1 MSIKAG
7 TTTQLLHP
15 KKGKDDLR
23 RRFGEKKMEPRK
35 DQERTIK
42 ANRFSLHASAEELK
56 LANATPKER
65 KEKEGGGE
73 GEEQKKKMSGRTKT
87 SVASFPAMF
96 TIGPT
101 PPGCLSI
108 KLVISYTRSS
118 STTQQSSLVLCV
130 ATLDLNVGV

>member
-1 MSIKAG
+1 
-7 TTTQLLHP
+7 
-15 KKGKDDLR
+15 
-23 RRFGEKKMEPRK
+23 MEPRK

-42 ANRFSLHASAEELK
+42 ADRFSVHASAEELK

-65 KEKEGGGE
+65 KEKEGGE
-73 GEEQKKKMSGRTKT
+73 RDKSKKTIKKMSGRTKT